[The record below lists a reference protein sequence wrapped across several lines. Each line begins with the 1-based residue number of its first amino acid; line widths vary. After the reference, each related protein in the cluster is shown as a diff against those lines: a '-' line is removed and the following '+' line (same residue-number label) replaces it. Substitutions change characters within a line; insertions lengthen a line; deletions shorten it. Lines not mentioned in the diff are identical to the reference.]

1 MIYRITGT
9 LLLKRSSLAV
19 IECGGVA
26 FKLFVSHAT
35 AARLPDAGQ
44 TLSLFSYLHVRE
56 DALELY
62 GFSDERE
69 QELFERLNNVSGIGP
84 KSALA
89 ILSIAPV
96 AQVIAAINEGR
107 PELLTRTSGIGR
119 KTADRIVLELK
130 GKLSATLAPQT
141 LQLME
146 SDAELEET
154 LVSLG
159 FQKAKAKSLIAELDP
174 KLANFKDRLKATL
187 KAGKRTP

>member
-9 LLLKRSSLAV
+9 LLLKRESLAV

-26 FKLFVSHAT
+26 FKLAVSHAT
-35 AARLPDAGQ
+35 AAHLPDVGQ

-62 GFSDERE
+62 GFFDERE
-69 QELFERLNNVSGIGP
+69 QELFERLNNISGIGP

-107 PELLTRTSGIGR
+107 PELLTRTSGIGK

-130 GKLSATLAPQT
+130 GKLGATLAPQT

-154 LVSLG
+154 LISLG
-159 FQKAKAKSLIAELDP
+159 FQKTKAKSLIAGLDP
-174 KLANFKDRLKATL
+174 KIANFKDRLKATL